1 MTHSTGRKKV
11 HVAIHAGAPKLM
23 SIPFA
28 RVLVAHQL
36 KLAFANRLS
45 HRDTM
50 QQAVEKCRHFAMAHR
65 TALYRSAYFLGLLL
79 FAQTGFADN
88 LQDKTVRVVYLVSQ
102 DRQVRPDFQQALE
115 KAIRELQQWY
125 GQQLNGPTFRLHHP
139 AVEVAHAAQ
148 NANWFYQHPHGD
160 NQDDWGFNN
169 TLAEASRLLGARFN
183 DPHYIW
189 VIYSDGPGNKGRGTS
204 GVCCLPE
211 DDLLGLVGQHPT
223 QKKPA
228 RWVGGLG
235 HELGHA
241 FGLPHPADTKK
252 DADAIMWAGFYDQ
265 YPGKA
270 YLTESDKQI
279 LLHSPF
285 FFDTAGKS
293 VIDGQPRLEGAI
305 VSPTGPVVWPV
316 HKSSLDQ
323 SSKPTIPCVTRKVLE
338 LPMAHDMRRTRWT
351 RMEKFG

>member
-1 MTHSTGRKKV
+1 MFYQQN
-11 HVAIHAGAPKLM
+11 VAFVKWLFHCIDMKLE
-23 SIPFA
+23 SRRIWNLA
-28 RVLVAHQL
+28 LGKRVA
-36 KLAFANRLS
+36 AFW
-45 HRDTM
+45 T
-50 QQAVEKCRHFAMAHR
+50 
-65 TALYRSAYFLGLLL
+65 LL
-79 FAQTGFADN
+79 FLALVLFPQTGFPAN

-102 DRQVRPDFQQALE
+102 DRQVRPDFQLALE

-125 GQQLNGPTFRLHHP
+125 GQQLNGSSFRLHDP
-139 AVEVAHAAQ
+139 VVEVAHVAQ
-148 NANWFYQHPHGD
+148 HADWFYSHPNGN

-169 TLAEASRLLGARFN
+169 TLAEANRLVRAEFN

-223 QKKPA
+223 QKKIA

-241 FGLPHPADTKK
+241 FGLPHPTDAIK

-270 YLTESDKQI
+270 YLTESDKKI
-279 LLHSPF
+279 LLRSPF
-285 FFDTAGKS
+285 FFDAGGNPVAGSEVFAEKYTYPGGFFGKLADKTPSQWKERKIDSSAVFTFDELLRDAS
-293 VIDGQPRLEGAI
+293 VIRLNDASRGI
-305 VSPTGPVVWPV
+305 
-316 HKSSLDQ
+316 
-323 SSKPTIPCVTRKVLE
+323 TIE
-338 LPMAHDMRRTRWT
+338 LPIIGGQSRLSTDDGATWHPLYQVSK
-351 RMEKFG
+351 E